1 MFIFHWNNAFEFR
14 RESQKTLKDI
24 KDLEATIADSA
35 ALRSTARQVQMNT
48 ASKAQVIQSITS
60 QVGQVDYKIEKLV

>member
-1 MFIFHWNNAFEFR
+1 MFIFHWNNTFEFWR
-14 RESQKTLKDI
+14 DSQKTLKDI

-60 QVGQVDYKIEKLV
+60 QVGQVDYKVEKLV